1 MDTNA
6 ASFKETESWSSAYPH
21 NTFPIK
27 TRAVHHGV
35 YQSKNPE
42 LLSYSVKPET
52 KPSTIHFVL
61 QDKQGKTVKDLMKV
75 I

>member
-6 ASFKETESWSSAYPH
+6 ASFKETESWSSAHPH
-21 NTFPIK
+21 TTFPIK
-27 TRAVHHGV
+27 TRAVDHGV

-42 LLSYSVKPET
+42 LALYSVKPET
-52 KPSTIHFVL
+52 KPSTIHFIL
-61 QDKQGKTVKDLMKV
+61 QGKQGNTAKDFIK